1 MVIDEARRGSKK
13 RQALVP
19 QHAVKGVHNDLQ
31 RLGERLIVLA
41 FGFIPAVPD
50 LADNPPAGSAY
61 LARSGTEEALDTVLV
76 IGLRQPFNQA
86 RPDRLKRYE

>member
-1 MVIDEARRGSKK
+1 MAAHGDRRGET
-13 RQALVP
+13 RVEEAAGAGP

-31 RLGERLIVLA
+31 RLRERLIVLA

-50 LADNPPAGSAY
+50 LADNPRQAVLISREAGA
-61 LARSGTEEALDTVLV
+61 EEALDTVLV

-86 RPDRLKRYE
+86 DRID